1 MEAMA
6 DATIM
11 EKKYDPNVEQ
21 SEKEASVEII
31 KSEAVK
37 EFSNPLNDAEGGCQT
52 IVDFGDENDL
62 ENPLNWS
69 SRHKTGLVVLISLME
84 LLASLATIMTAPV
97 APQILSDFHSQNLY
111 YQTLLVS
118 IWELGEV
125 FGPFIIAPLSELYGR
140 FYVYHAGNCL
150 FILCSVVCALSVN
163 IQMLVA
169 FRFLNGIA
177 VVAVILNPS
186 IVGDLY
192 SIESRGAAMAIT
204 GLAPLIGPVTGPIIG
219 GYLGQAAG
227 WRWIFWLIAILSG
240 VCEVLFLFFY
250 RETYKVE
257 ILKQKSRKLRQT
269 TGNQDYRSNYDT
281 DAPQKA
287 FRDAFLRPLRM
298 LAFSHVL
305 VILSTYVSL
314 VYGYMYLVMTTITL
328 TFEDTY
334 GFSQGEAGLAFLGFS
349 IGFLFGIVFCHY
361 SLDLWVAR
369 RVALGQTQPEQRL
382 PPVAFGGIIIPV
394 GFFIFGWTV
403 QHHVHW
409 IVPII
414 GTGILG
420 LGLIATTIPAA
431 SYLVDAF
438 GIHSASA
445 MAVNLVLRNL
455 GGAFFPL
462 AGPPL
467 YARLGQGWG
476 NSLLGFLALAFV
488 PVPLLLMYYG
498 KKLRFL
504 GKFEVDY

>member
-1 MEAMA
+1 M
-6 DATIM
+6 
-11 EKKYDPNVEQ
+11 Q
-21 SEKEASVEII
+21 
-31 KSEAVK
+31 
-37 EFSNPLNDAEGGCQT
+37 
-52 IVDFGDENDL
+52 
-62 ENPLNWS
+62 
-69 SRHKTGLVVLISLME
+69 
-84 LLASLATIMTAPV
+84 
-97 APQILSDFHSQNLY
+97 
-111 YQTLLVS
+111 
-118 IWELGEV
+118 V
-125 FGPFIIAPLSELYGR
+125 FGPFVIAPLSELYGR

-150 FILCSVVCALSVN
+150 FILCSVACALSVN

-169 FRFLNGIA
+169 FRFLNGVA

-192 SIESRGAAMAIT
+192 SIENRGAAMAIT
-204 GLAPLIGPVTGPIIG
+204 GLAPLLGPVTGPIIA

-227 WRWIFWLIAILSG
+227 WRWTFWLIAILSG
-240 VCEVLFLFFY
+240 VCEVLFLLFY

-257 ILKQKSRKLRQT
+257 ILKQKSKKLRQT
-269 TGNQDYRSNYDT
+269 TGNQDYRSKYDIDT
-281 DAPQKA
+281 PGKA

-298 LAFSHVL
+298 LAFSPVL
-305 VILSTYVSL
+305 VILSVYVSL
-314 VYGYMYLVMTTITL
+314 VYGYMYLVMTTITV
-328 TFEDTY
+328 TFEGTY
-334 GFSQGEAGLAFLGFS
+334 GFSQGQSGLAFLGFS
-349 IGFLFGIVFCHY
+349 EYKPTSSSLGHYSSFVAGIGFLFGIIFCHY

-369 RVALGQTQPEQRL
+369 RAALGQTQPEQRL

-414 GTGILG
+414 ATGILG

-476 NSLLGFLALAFV
+476 NSFLGFLALAFV
-488 PVPLLLMYYG
+488 PVPLLLMRYG
-498 KKLRFL
+498 KELRFL
-504 GKFEVDY
+504 GKIEVDY